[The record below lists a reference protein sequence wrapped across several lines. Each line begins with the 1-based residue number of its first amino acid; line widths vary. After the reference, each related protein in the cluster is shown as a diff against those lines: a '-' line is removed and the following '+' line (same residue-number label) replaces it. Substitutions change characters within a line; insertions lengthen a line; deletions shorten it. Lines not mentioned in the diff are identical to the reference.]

1 MKQGIQYLII
11 LIVILCSVLNAHA
24 QTTTITI
31 DGSTVITNDGNTN
44 QIINIGD
51 NYSSIDINEN
61 GIIIDGKS
69 IVTFSQ
75 ESKTIN
81 IVVNSNQKSIRA
93 TSASITV
100 NGNVEYVNVTSG
112 SVHAVNINEASATSG
127 SITAETITTA
137 TTTSGKIIH

>member
-31 DGSTVITNDGNTN
+31 DGSTVITNDGHTK